1 MIETER
7 LILRRWREADRSPYA
22 AMMADPEVGYWLGAT
37 LNEAQANAQVDR
49 FMVASPARGPGW
61 LVLERRDD
69 AAFLGAGCLREVPP
83 EHPLAGAVEIGW
95 RLARSAWGAGYATE
109 AAHALLDHGFKRLG
123 LPEII
128 AFTAV
133 SNARSRAVMER
144 LAFERR
150 PDRDF
155 DHPALEIGHPLR
167 RHVVYAIVAGHPPRA
182 GATSP

>member
-7 LILRRWREADRSPYA
+7 LILRRWREADRAPYA
-22 AMMADPEVGYWLGAT
+22 AMMGDPQVGYWLGAT
-37 LNEAQANAQVDR
+37 LDESQANAQIDR
-49 FMVASPARGPGW
+49 FMAVSPARGPGW

-69 AAFLGAGCLREVPP
+69 GAFLGAGCLREVPL
-83 EHPLAGAVEIGW
+83 EHPLAGEVEIGW

-109 AAHALLDHGFKRLG
+109 AARALLNHGFERLG

-133 SNARSRAVMER
+133 SNVRSRGVMER

-155 DHPALEIGHPLR
+155 DHPALEVGHPLR
-167 RHVVYAIVAGHPPRA
+167 RHVVYAIVADSVRA
-182 GATSP
+182 GTASP